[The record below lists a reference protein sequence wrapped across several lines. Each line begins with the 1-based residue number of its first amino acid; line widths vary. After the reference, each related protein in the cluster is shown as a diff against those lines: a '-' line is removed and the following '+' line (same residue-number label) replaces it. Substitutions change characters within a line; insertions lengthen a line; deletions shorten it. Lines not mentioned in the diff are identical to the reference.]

1 MLLAMIT
8 AESIDC
14 ARACLQC
21 RLGDEK
27 RCEAYEALITK
38 SARPRACKV
47 EITTQ
52 MKRAAG
58 VPMRRT
64 MICGVVTSRY
74 SGKN

>member
-1 MLLAMIT
+1 
-8 AESIDC
+8 
-14 ARACLQC
+14 
-21 RLGDEK
+21 LGDEK

-52 MKRAAG
+52 MKSAAG